1 MYKKE
6 TKETLDSIKDYSN
19 YNLNKFDIS
28 ISNSRIKSRKMS
40 ISSMDEQ
47 ISKLDSDI
55 SELYKIY
62 RETKKARIRKEKSE
76 KNLIN
81 RINYLT
87 SEEKKL
93 RTQMMSKNNLRRHYY
108 QTTYN
113 TYKNSPKIR
122 NKRINSVDNYTT
134 INTKGNSFNLND
146 TKKYKTIVNTKNDD
160 SKKLSKNKLYNSLVL
175 DSKSIDNKK
184 YNMRDIM
191 CGSKNKNNK
200 QNITNNI
207 CIIINK
213 NGFKN
218 DDKNNEKNRN
228 LNKFFNTKKSK
239 RKNTKY
245 RSVDSKMKNNSAL
258 SNEGSLSNSTFKQKD
273 FNKKLSN
280 LKKSLNQKKN
290 ILNKIEIET
299 GKDQSKKYLFNISN
313 ISNISN
319 DNQSIIHSIQNS
331 KRKEKAVPKKSNNE
345 IYNRFFKLDK
355 TKKNNIIKRKNK
367 KGDENSSLNSI
378 SVKSSIEQ
386 KKEVRPLFINKE
398 SMNNKKT
405 KESSIDENS
414 SIIKSNED
422 NHKENN
428 KENLE
433 SVENDKENNK
443 KKDKEMSQYNETKD
457 KIKMMNNYINNHKDI
472 EAKKINKKKKK
483 ELIDNFTNNNDN
495 SCSYDEKEK
504 DIPKIK
510 NYKNEG
516 YYFNYKINNNLIME
530 QRIQKPSIHENELN
544 KNRNRNNSIDNQ
556 INANHNMIKR
566 LFRQNKKNNSC
577 KSIDTSF
584 NNKEKNNIVNDQII
598 KNEILAI
605 RRINLHIENFKNN
618 NFYERNKNH
627 I

>member
-6 TKETLDSIKDYSN
+6 TKETLDSVKDYSN

-28 ISNSRIKSRKMS
+28 ISNSKSKIRKMS

-62 RETKKARIRKEKSE
+62 RETKKIRIRKEKSE

-93 RTQMMSKNNLRRHYY
+93 RSQMKNKNNLKRRYY

-113 TYKNSPKIR
+113 SYKNSPKIR

-134 INTKGNSFNLND
+134 INTKGDSFNLND
-146 TKKYKTIVNTKNDD
+146 SKKYKTIVSVKNDD

-191 CGSKNKNNK
+191 CGSKNKSNK

-213 NGFKN
+213 NDNKI
-218 DDKNNEKNRN
+218 NEKNRN
-228 LNKFFNTKKSK
+228 LDKFINTKKSK
-239 RKNTKY
+239 RKNPKY
-245 RSVDSKMKNNSAL
+245 RSMDSKINNNNAISI
-258 SNEGSLSNSTFKQKD
+258 EGSISNSTFKQKH

-280 LKKSLNQKKN
+280 LKKSLNQKRN
-290 ILNKIEIET
+290 ILNKIEIEN
-299 GKDQSKKYLFNISN
+299 GKEQSKKNLFNISN

-319 DNQSIIHSIQNS
+319 DNQSIINSIQNP
-331 KRKEKAVPKKSNNE
+331 KPKKNKNE

-355 TKKNNIIKRKNK
+355 TKNNNIIKRKNK

-386 KKEVRPLFINKE
+386 KKEVRPPFINKE
-398 SMNNKKT
+398 NMNNKKT

-414 SIIKSNED
+414 SVMKSIED
-422 NHKENN
+422 NNKENN
-428 KENLE
+428 KENE
-433 SVENDKENNK
+433 KEISK
-443 KKDKEMSQYNETKD
+443 YNESKD
-457 KIKMMNNYINNHKDI
+457 KIKIKMINNYIYSHKDI
-472 EAKKINKKKKK
+472 ETKKINKKKKK
-483 ELIDNFTNNNDN
+483 ELIDNFRNNNDN
-495 SCSYDEKEK
+495 NCSYNEKEK

-530 QRIQKPSIHENELN
+530 QRIQKSYFHENEINKNKN
-544 KNRNRNNSIDNQ
+544 KNRSNSIDNQ
-556 INANHNMIKR
+556 ISVNHNMIKR

-577 KSIDTSF
+577 KFINTSF

-598 KNEILAI
+598 KNEILTI

-618 NFYERNKNH
+618 NLFERNKNH